1 MQVMAIFG
9 IVVVS
14 SIIWVS
20 VISAVLLI
28 PDFFRYLKI
37 RSL

>member
-9 IVVVS
+9 IAVS
-14 SIIWVS
+14 AIILVS
-20 VISAVLLI
+20 VISAVILI